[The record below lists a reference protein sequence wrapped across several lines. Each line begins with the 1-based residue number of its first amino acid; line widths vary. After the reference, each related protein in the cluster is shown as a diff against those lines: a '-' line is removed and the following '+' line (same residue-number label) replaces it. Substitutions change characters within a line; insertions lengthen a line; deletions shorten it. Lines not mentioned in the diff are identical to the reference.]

1 VLIAL
6 ATLVAG
12 YLGICLLL
20 FTQQRRILFP
30 APKRAGAPATAAGS
44 PTVVYF
50 HGNAE
55 AASDMGWL
63 AKWFAERGLG
73 FVAVEYP
80 GYGETP
86 GAPSEDG
93 IYAAAEA
100 ALKPLPRES
109 VIIVG
114 QSLGT
119 GPAVEMAARGY
130 GTRLVLLTPFT
141 SIGDAAQLHF
151 PWLPAKWLVR
161 DQFDSASKASRVKV
175 PVLVVHGDQDE
186 VVPYVLGQRL
196 APMFTQGTLMTVPG
210 GHHNDLWDRSE
221 VRERIGAFLSQN
233 GGAEAR

>member
-1 VLIAL
+1 VIIAL

-12 YLGICLLL
+12 YLAVCLLL

-30 APKRAGAPATAAGS
+30 APHRAGPPATAPGS

-55 AASDMGWL
+55 CASDMGWL
-63 AKWFAERGLG
+63 AQWFHERGFG
-73 FVAVEYP
+73 FIAVEYP
-80 GYGETP
+80 GYGEMP
-86 GAPSEDG
+86 GEPSEDG
-93 IYAAAEA
+93 VFAAAEA
-100 ALKPLPRES
+100 ALKPLPHDS
-109 VIIVG
+109 VILVG
-114 QSLGT
+114 QSLGS

-161 DQFDSASKASRVKV
+161 DQFDSASKASRVKI

-196 APMFTQGTLMTVPG
+196 APMFPSSELMTVPG
-210 GHHNDLWDRSE
+210 GHHNDLWDRNE
-221 VRERIGAFLSQN
+221 VRARIEAFLSQN
-233 GGAEAR
+233 GGAKAR